1 MKVDRAQTSCISA
14 ATSIVSNIIPNQWGH
29 YGQHL
34 EVLGNIHIH
43 DQPIVFPL
51 LRICLSPFPLSVPCD
66 FVDVINSILHMA
78 QLYNFASNGGT
89 FLLRGW
95 LLPLTIHRI
104 FQKPEPHK
112 LTQLV
117 TMYLLFGFPLQWSQ
131 SHFHEYITPIKY
143 NFDWKTFHSSLFV
156 MKKQYLPCSHLL
168 SDPQDHTL
176 CTQINFSL
184 LFPFVCSP
192 CSMFF
197 TSSCLNTNNA
207 LLTDG

>member
-1 MKVDRAQTSCISA
+1 MKANRAQTSCTSA
-14 ATSIVSNIIPNQWGH
+14 ATAIVSDIIPNQWGIM
-29 YGQHL
+29 GSAMRF
-34 EVLGNIHIH
+34 LGNIHIH

-51 LRICLSPFPLSVPCD
+51 LRICHFPFPLSVPCD
-66 FVDVINSILHMA
+66 FVNVINSILHMA
-78 QLYNFASNGGT
+78 QLYSFAGDGGT
-89 FLLRGW
+89 FHLRGW
-95 LLPLTIHRI
+95 LLPLAIHRI

-131 SHFHEYITPIKY
+131 SHFHEYVTPIKY
-143 NFDWKTFHSSLFV
+143 NFDWKTFHSSLSV

-176 CTQINFSL
+176 CTPINFSL